1 MEAPWDVCVL
11 SMSEVV
17 YDARTLNVVR
27 SFAREGYRVC
37 LVGWGDAHAA
47 DMLRSVSVQPLL
59 RPRPR
64 LPRAWQQWALF
75 ALWVIS
81 HWQRLRARVYW
92 TADIYGLPLAA
103 HLARRHTACLFYDSR
118 ELYFALA
125 SLRERPRTQ
134 RILQWLEAHYIR
146 MVHRCVVSGWL
157 DAEELQRRYR
167 LPHPPLV
174 LLNVPPYRIPPR
186 TDRLRQQLRLP
197 SETLLLLYQGAVLK
211 GRGLEHAIRLLCRL
225 PDSVLCILGDGAY
238 RETLHQMALRFN
250 VAQRIYWLGWRPYD
264 ELLEW
269 TASADIGL
277 ALIEPITRSY
287 ELALPNKVFEY
298 CMAGI
303 PTIATDLPALH
314 MLFERY
320 RIGILIPPDFS
331 PEELTRAVRTLRIPE
346 VWQQYHK
353 RCREAA
359 TRLCWE
365 AQHQKLIELLATSS
379 CSSSIKP
386 SVPART

>member
-1 MEAPWDVCVL
+1 MKATWDVCVL
-11 SMSEVV
+11 SFSELL
-17 YDARTLNVVR
+17 YDARTLNVAR

-37 LVGWGDAHAA
+37 LLGWGDPHAGEL
-47 DMLRSVSVQPLL
+47 LRSTQLQPLV
-59 RPRPR
+59 RPRPL
-64 LPRAWQQWALF
+64 LPRVWQQWLVF
-75 ALWVIS
+75 AVWVLL
-81 HWQRLRARVYW
+81 QRRRIRARAYW
-92 TADIYGLPLAA
+92 AADIYGLPIAA
-103 HLARRHTACLFYDSR
+103 HLARRYSACLFYDSR

-125 SLRERPRTQ
+125 ALRGRPRIQ
-134 RILQWLEAHYIR
+134 GLLQWLESRYIR
-146 MVHRCVVSGWL
+146 LAHRCVVSGWL

-167 LPHPPLV
+167 LPQPPVV
-174 LLNVPPYRIPPR
+174 LLNVPPYRVPPR
-186 TDRLRQQLRLP
+186 SDRIRQVLRLP
-197 SETLLLLYQGAVLK
+197 SEKLVLLYQGAVQR

-238 RETLHQMALRFN
+238 REALQQLAEQFN
-250 VAQRIYWLGWRPYD
+250 VAQRVHWLGWRPYD

-287 ELALPNKVFEY
+287 ALALPNKVFEY

-314 MLFERY
+314 LLFERY
-320 RIGILIPPDFS
+320 RIGVLISRDFS
-331 PEELTRAVRTLRIPE
+331 PEELIRAVRTLRIPE
-346 VWQQYHK
+346 VWQQYHQ

-365 AQHQKLIELLATSS
+365 AQHPKLIELLATSP
-379 CSSSIKP
+379 C
-386 SVPART
+386 